1 MRIRILILLIVTQLA
16 AFSQTKITLNTQQHG
31 RTFEGIG
38 ALSAGASTRLLVD
51 YPKEQQAQILDYLFK
66 PMYGLSLHH
75 LKVEIGGDVNSTC
88 GTEPSH
94 ARTRQEFENPQKEF
108 FNRGYEW
115 WLMREAKKRNPQVML
130 DALEWGAPGWIGNG
144 NFYSDDNA
152 RYIASF
158 INGAK
163 KHHNLTIDYVGIW
176 NETPYNTQWIK
187 TLSKELKRNNLS
199 TKIVAADEVCSW
211 NIADDIKKD
220 PELMAAV
227 DVVGTHYP
235 PSGSTPVAQSLGKS
249 IWASEEGATMRDPW
263 ESAKHLIRRFNKGY
277 IQGKIVKQVV
287 WSVVGS
293 YYDILPVPESGLLNA
308 RTPWNGDFQ
317 TKPVTWTV
325 AHYTQFVQ
333 PGWVY
338 LEGANGFLNKD
349 KSSYVT
355 LCNPKSGDYSMI
367 FETVDD
373 DKDQQIE
380 VALDK
385 KLKQS
390 KVYIWKTDATTSF
403 VKVATICPKNGRF
416 SLKLQKGAIYSL
428 TTTTGQRKADGKP
441 STLSNKPFPF
451 PYSDNFESYTTGQQP
466 RYMSDQAGVF
476 EVVDNPYRGKVL
488 KQAINQRGIEW
499 LYHVNPDPHTFVGD
513 TAWRDYTVE
522 VDVKL
527 NAPTDHATVFGRL
540 NAMYQHSTTEP
551 NSYWLKLDGKGD
563 WTLGKTLKAI
573 QNGHC
578 NFKTDWPDFYARF
591 NNTNQS
597 LQLTYKELK
606 ALSPENLAKFGKVA
620 DLIKSDSDPETLFV
634 ECLQW
639 GMFDLR
645 RQTTLAKGNISKDIK
660 NWHNIKLI
668 FSGKNISVKI
678 NNTNVASVIDNSFSC
693 GMAGIGS
700 AYSNVFFDNIA
711 IY

>member
-1 MRIRILILLIVTQLA
+1 MRIRILILLIATQLA
-16 AFSQTKITLNTQQHG
+16 AFSQTKITLNTQQKG

-51 YPKEQQAQILDYLFK
+51 YPKEQQGQILDYLFK

-94 ARTRQEFENPQKEF
+94 ARTRQEFDNPQKEF

-115 WLMREAKKRNPQVML
+115 WLMKEAKKRNPQIML

-144 NFYSDDNA
+144 KFYSDDNA
-152 RYIASF
+152 RYITAF
-158 INGAK
+158 ISGAK
-163 KHHNLTIDYVGIW
+163 KYHSLHIDYVGIW
-176 NETPYNTQWIK
+176 NETPYNTHWIK
-187 TLSKELKRNNLS
+187 TLSKELKKNSLS

-211 NIADDIKKD
+211 NIAEDMKKD

-235 PSGSTPVAQSLGKS
+235 PAGSTPTAQSLGKP

-263 ESAKHLIRRFNKGY
+263 ESACHLIRRFNKGY

-355 LCNPKSGDYSMI
+355 LYNPKTADYSMI
-367 FETVDD
+367 IETVDD
-373 DKDQQIE
+373 NKDQELE
-380 VALDK
+380 VVLDK

-390 KVYIWKTDATTSF
+390 KVSVWKTDAAAQF
-403 VKVATICPKNGRF
+403 EKVATITPRNGKF
-416 SLKLQKGAIYSL
+416 NLKLQKGAIYSV
-428 TTTTGQRKADGKP
+428 TTTTGQRKANGKP
-441 STLSNKPFPF
+441 TTLSNKAFPF
-451 PYSDNFESYTTGQQP
+451 PYSDDFESYTVGQQP
-466 RYMSDQAGVF
+466 RYMSDQAGLF

-488 KQAINQRGIEW
+488 KQAVNQRGIEW

-522 VDVKL
+522 VDVKF
-527 NAPTDHATVFGRL
+527 NALTDYATVYGRL
-540 NAMYQHSTTEP
+540 NSMYQHSTTEP
-551 NSYWLKLDGKGD
+551 NSYWFKIDGQGN
-563 WTLGKTLKAI
+563 WTLGKTLKSI
-573 QNGHC
+573 HNGHY
-578 NFKTDWPDFYARF
+578 NFKNDWPEFYARF
-591 NNTNQS
+591 SDTNQS
-597 LQLTYKELK
+597 LQLSYKELM
-606 ALSPENLAKFGKVA
+606 ALPVADLAKFGKAAQV
-620 DLIKSDSDPETLFV
+620 IKADSDPETLFI

-645 RQTTLAKGNISKDIK
+645 RRTELATGRIALDSNKWQNVR
-660 NWHNIKLI
+660 LV
-668 FSGKNISVKI
+668 FLGKKITVFI
-678 NNTNVASVIDNSFSC
+678 NNQVLVTVRDASFSN
-693 GMAGIGS
+693 GMAGLGS
-700 AYSNVFFDNIA
+700 SYSSVMFDNFSIK
-711 IY
+711 

>member
-1 MRIRILILLIVTQLA
+1 MV
-16 AFSQTKITLNTQQHG
+16 AFSQTKVILNTQQKG

-94 ARTRQEFENPQKEF
+94 ARTREEFENPQNEY

-115 WLMREAKKRNPQVML
+115 WLMREAKKRNPQILL
-130 DALEWGAPGWIGNG
+130 DALQWGAPGWVGNG

-152 RYIASF
+152 RFIASF
-158 INGAK
+158 VLGAK
-163 KHHNLTIDYVGIW
+163 KYHSLNIDYVGIW

-187 TLSKELKRNNLS
+187 TLSKELKRNSLS
-199 TKIVAADEVCSW
+199 AKIVAADEVCSW
-211 NIADDIKKD
+211 NIAEDMKND

-227 DVVGTHYP
+227 DVIGTHYP
-235 PSGSTPVAQSLGKS
+235 PAGSTQTAQNTGKS
-249 IWASEEGATMRDPW
+249 LWASEEGATMRDPW
-263 ESAKHLIRRFNKGY
+263 ESAKHLIRRFNNGY

-287 WSVVGS
+287 WSVLGS

-355 LCNPKSGDYSMI
+355 LYNPKTSDYSMI
-367 FETVDD
+367 IETVDY
-373 DKDQQIE
+373 DKDQEIE
-380 VALDK
+380 VVVDK

-390 KVYIWKTDATTSF
+390 KVYVWKTDIDASF
-403 VKVATICPKNGRF
+403 VKVATITPKNGRF
-416 SLKLQKGAIYSL
+416 SLKLQKGSIYSL
-428 TTTTGQRKADGKP
+428 TTTTGQRKADDKP
-441 STLSNKPFPF
+441 TTLSNKAFPF
-451 PYSDNFESYTTGQQP
+451 PYFDDFESYNLGSQP

-476 EVVDNPYRGKVL
+476 EVVNKPNRGKVL
-488 KQAINQRGIEW
+488 QQSINQRGIEW
-499 LYHVNPDPHTFVGD
+499 LYHVNPEPHTFVGD
-513 TAWRDYTVE
+513 TAWRNYTVE

-527 NAPTDHATVFGRL
+527 NTPLEHATIFGRL
-540 NAMYQHSTTEP
+540 NGMYQHSTTEP
-551 NSYWLKLDGKGD
+551 NSYWFKIDGQGN

-573 QNGHC
+573 QNGHYK
-578 NFKTDWPDFYARF
+578 FKTDWPEFYARF

-597 LQLTYKELK
+597 LQLSYNELM
-606 ALSPENLAKFGKVA
+606 ALPAADLAKFGKVA
-620 DLIKSDSDPETLFV
+620 ELIKADTDPEMLFV

-645 RQTTLAKGNISKDIK
+645 RRTELAKGQIPIDTNQWQ
-660 NWHNIKLI
+660 NLKLT
-668 FSGKNISVKI
+668 FQGKYISVVI
-678 NNTNVASVIDNSFSC
+678 NNKSILTIRDTSYINGMVGLGSGYQNV
-693 GMAGIGS
+693 M
-700 AYSNVFFDNIA
+700 FDNFKV
-711 IY
+711 Y

>member
-1 MRIRILILLIVTQLA
+1 MRIRILILLIATQMA
-16 AFSQTKITLNTQQHG
+16 AFSQTKITLNTQQKG

-94 ARTRQEFENPQKEF
+94 ARTREEFDNPQKEY

-115 WLMREAKKRNPQVML
+115 WLMREAKKRNPQIML

-163 KHHNLTIDYVGIW
+163 KHHNLIIDYVGIW

-187 TLSKELKRNNLS
+187 TLSKELKKSDLK

-211 NIADDIKKD
+211 NIADDLQKD
-220 PELMAAV
+220 PELKNAI
-227 DVVGTHYP
+227 DIVGTHYP
-235 PSGSTPVAQSLGKS
+235 DGSSNTAQNCGKTL
-249 IWASEEGATMRDPW
+249 WASEEGATMRNHWDG
-263 ESAKHLIRRFNKGY
+263 AKHLIRKFNQGY
-277 IQGKIVKQVV
+277 IKGKMVKQVI

-317 TKPVTWTV
+317 TKPVTWTI

-390 KVYIWKTDATTSF
+390 KVYVWKTDIDASF
-403 VKVATICPKNGRF
+403 VKVATITPKNGRF

-428 TTTTGQRKADGKP
+428 TTTSGQRKADNKP
-441 STLSNKPFPF
+441 TTLSNKAFPF
-451 PYSDNFESYTTGQQP
+451 PYSDDFESYSTGQQP

-476 EVVDNPYRGKVL
+476 EVVNNPTRGKVL
-488 KQAINQRGIEW
+488 QQTINQRGIEW
-499 LYHVNPDPHTFVGD
+499 LYHVNPNPHTFVGD
-513 TAWRDYTVE
+513 TAWRNYTVE
-522 VDVKL
+522 VDIKL
-527 NAPTDHATVFGRL
+527 NEPTDHATVFGRL
-540 NAMYQHSTTEP
+540 NVMYQHSTTEP
-551 NSYWLKLDGKGD
+551 NSYWLKIDGQGN

-573 QNGHC
+573 QNGHY
-578 NFKTDWPDFYARF
+578 NFKSDWPDFYARF

-597 LQLTYKELK
+597 LQLSYDELITLP
-606 ALSPENLAKFGKVA
+606 AADLAKFGKVA
-620 DLIKSDSDPETLFV
+620 DLIKTDPDSETLFV

-645 RQTTLAKGNISKDIK
+645 RRTELAKGQVSFDTNQLQ
-660 NWHNIKLI
+660 NIKLT
-668 FSGKNISVKI
+668 FQGKNISVVI
-678 NNTNVASVIDNSFSC
+678 NNKPILTIRDTSYTN
-693 GMAGIGS
+693 GMVGLGS
-700 AYSNVFFDNIA
+700 GYQNVMFDNFKVK
-711 IY
+711 